1 MSFFAYKVKIFSI
14 VGLFLISLIS
24 TEISWTQEVITAGKF
39 FETVSQTYGSITDY
53 EADMVISQEESVMEA
68 VLSYK
73 RPNLLRLD
81 FSVPENQVIVTDG
94 KLLTIYYPK
103 LEVIFEQKLKN
114 ASEGSFVA
122 FGSLEGLYYLKN
134 NYSISYLVGPQAV
147 PLDNFS
153 EELVVKLKLSS
164 RSTSEGF
171 RQLEIAIDRGNLIRR
186 VSGLTV
192 GFKEHRFDFLNIR
205 TNQNIPDARFEYDS
219 PPFANVYQNF
229 LYQPEN

>member
-1 MSFFAYKVKIFSI
+1 MYREYHAELMSATLEK
-14 VGLFLISLIS
+14 
-24 TEISWTQEVITAGKF
+24 
-39 FETVSQTYGSITDY
+39 ITDI
-53 EADMVISQEESVMEA
+53 EI
-68 VLSYK
+68 K
-73 RPNLLRLD
+73 
-81 FSVPENQVIVTDG
+81 VT
-94 KLLTIYYPK
+94 I
-103 LEVIFEQKLKN
+103 
-114 ASEGSFVA
+114 
-122 FGSLEGLYYLKN
+122 
-134 NYSISYLVGPQAV
+134 
-147 PLDNFS
+147 

>member
-1 MSFFAYKVKIFSI
+1 MRNDQIFVMLVLFLVPMTGCIENSEPEI
-14 VGLFLISLIS
+14 VGDWYFG
-24 TEISWTQEVITAGKF
+24 E
-39 FETVSQTYGSITDY
+39 
-53 EADMVISQEESVMEA
+53 
-68 VLSYK
+68 
-73 RPNLLRLD
+73 
-81 FSVPENQVIVTDG
+81 
-94 KLLTIYYPK
+94 K

-122 FGSLEGLYYLKN
+122 FGSLEGLYYLRN

-192 GFKEHRFDFLNIR
+192 GFKEHRFDF
-205 TNQNIPDARFEYDS
+205 
-219 PPFANVYQNF
+219 
-229 LYQPEN
+229 

>member
-1 MSFFAYKVKIFSI
+1 MTQRYRSNKKRVLNKKEKNKTRRKNLNKTRRKNLNKIRRKKKVNKNTQNKSVNIRRLSNKKQITSI
-14 VGLFLISLIS
+14 C
-24 TEISWTQEVITAGKF
+24 
-39 FETVSQTYGSITDY
+39 Y
-53 EADMVISQEESVMEA
+53 
-68 VLSYK
+68 
-73 RPNLLRLD
+73 
-81 FSVPENQVIVTDG
+81 
-94 KLLTIYYPK
+94 
-103 LEVIFEQKLKN
+103 
-114 ASEGSFVA
+114 
-122 FGSLEGLYYLKN
+122 KN

-192 GFKEHRFDFLNIR
+192 GFKEHRFDFLNIK